1 MVQKS
6 LERGA
11 SKLRG
16 RSAYPGLSPAFFGLM
31 ESANLSAPF
40 ALEAMKPFQKVI
52 DHDAERMQHNHQ
64 IKKRFCDELTK
75 GIGFSPEVVVWS
87 FGQLTGI
94 ELVHKKATT
103 GTSIGTV
110 IATEMTVGYPISNN
124 NEIQQTNEFG
134 LLADGVNPKVLFE
147 GWSRPIKT
155 DLQKAIEM
163 ASKDSSVSLL
173 GGGLP
178 PEKLI
183 MEFFFNV
190 FVPSLKNMIHIPKK
204 EIKEIIKMLQYPAG
218 GGVTSHREAVIDF
231 FLKPSESKVIKN
243 NFTEERRAEG
253 LFMTYGSQEALS
265 MMIKTLVDQ
274 GNASTSDPVEI
285 VITDP
290 TYAGLLM
297 AADEFLTRG
306 VLKFRV
312 IPFDEKTGQ
321 IDKKALDEAL
331 KNKRCKA
338 LYLAEGNPIP
348 KKITNLD
355 DVAEVLKKHEDKI
368 VFDDHAYDGLG
379 ATEEDTLFD
388 RLPGQVV
395 VFKTISKKASPFRAG
410 FVYSNMTP
418 EGFENIRENMLR
430 YHYNGTLGYS
440 GILSGIVANI
450 LKYDAKTDALKKHVK
465 RAQDYYEEQRQLYKT
480 TYLEALNIF
489 FDGADYNLD
498 DEVIIGE
505 ERFMFGWRNTKGV
518 PANTYTEAGAEIK
531 LISVSGT
538 GCRPNS
544 KYLASD
550 EEYKDDKSDHRLR
563 QNYTWPEKQKLQIGI
578 FKDVL
583 LELVFSNKTEKEK
596 GRIADSL
603 YKKMREFNKMKRIPE
618 VEQFIERMAKVQ
630 WEYTKKLD

>member
-1 MVQKS
+1 MAQKP
-6 LERGA
+6 LE
-11 SKLRG
+11 G
-16 RSAYPGLSPAFFGLM
+16 RELKQQGQSAYPGLSPAFYGLM
-31 ESANLSAPF
+31 HSVNLAAPF
-40 ALEAMKPFQKVI
+40 ALEATKPFQKVI
-52 DHDAERMQHNHQ
+52 DHDAERMQYDCQ
-64 IKKRFCDELTK
+64 MSKRFCDELK
-75 GIGFSPEVVVWS
+75 EGIGFSPEVVAWS
-87 FGQLTGI
+87 FGQLTGV
-94 ELVHKKATT
+94 ELVHRKSTINAN
-103 GTSIGTV
+103 IGTA
-110 IATEMTVGYPISNN
+110 IPIGIYVGFPRSHIDENN
-124 NEIQQTNEFG
+124 QTKEFS
-134 LLADGVNPKVLFE
+134 LLADGVDPKVLFE
-147 GWSRPIKT
+147 GWSLPTKT

-163 ASKDSSVSLL
+163 ASKDPSVSLL

-183 MEFFFNV
+183 MEFFFKV
-190 FVPSLKNMIHIPKK
+190 FVPSLKNIIHIPKK
-204 EIKEIIKMLQYPAG
+204 EIKEIINMLQYPAG
-218 GGVTSHREAVIDF
+218 GGVASHREAVIDF
-231 FLKPSESKVIKN
+231 FLKPSESQVIKD

-285 VITDP
+285 AITDP

-297 AADEFLTRG
+297 AADEFLARG
-306 VLKFRV
+306 VLKFRI

-321 IDKKALDEAL
+321 IDKKTLDEAL
-331 KNKRCKA
+331 KSKRCKA

-355 DVAEVLKKHEDKI
+355 DVAKVLKKHEDKI

-379 ATEEDTLFD
+379 ATEENTLFD

-418 EGFENIRENMLR
+418 EGFANIRENMLR

-489 FDGADYNLD
+489 FEGADYNLD

-518 PANTYTEAGAEIK
+518 PANTYTETGAEIK

-544 KYLASD
+544 KYIASG

-583 LELVFSNKTEKEK
+583 LELVFSNKTEEEK

-603 YKKMREFNKMKRIPE
+603 YKEMREFNKMKRIPE
-618 VEQFIERMAKVQ
+618 VEQFIERMAKAQ
-630 WEYTKKLD
+630 WKYTKKLD

>member
-1 MVQKS
+1 MSGIPEGK
-6 LERGA
+6 
-11 SKLRG
+11 
-16 RSAYPGLSPAFFGLM
+16 GLSPAFKNLVQTWN
-31 ESANLSAPF
+31 SASLPF
-40 ALEAMKPFQKVI
+40 ALQAAENFPKSGI
-52 DHDAERMQHNHQ
+52 DVAAERMQHNHQ
-64 IKKRFCDELTK
+64 MSKRFCQELTQ
-75 GIGFSPEVVVWS
+75 GIGFSPEVVAWS
-87 FGQLTGI
+87 FGQLTGV
-94 ELVHKKATT
+94 ELVHKKATVGANVGTTIST
-103 GTSIGTV
+103 GISIGL
-110 IATEMTVGYPISNN
+110 PRSNN
-124 NEIQQTNEFG
+124 NKIKQTEEFG
-134 LLADGVNPKVLFE
+134 LLADGVDPKVLFD
-147 GWSRPIKT
+147 GWSLPKKT

-163 ASKDSSVSLL
+163 ASKDKSVSLL

-190 FVPSLKNMIHIPKK
+190 FVPSLKNIIHITKK
-204 EIKEIIKMLQYPAG
+204 EVKEIINMLQYPAG
-218 GGVTSHREAVIDF
+218 GGVASHREAVIDF
-231 FLKPSESKVIKN
+231 FLKPSESKVIKD

-274 GNASTSDPVEI
+274 GDASTSDPVEI
-285 VITDP
+285 AITDP

-331 KNKRCKA
+331 KSKRCKA
-338 LYLAEGNPIP
+338 LYLAEGNPMP

-355 DVAEVLKKHEDKI
+355 DVTEVLRKHNDKI

-379 ATEEDTLFD
+379 ATEENTLFD

-418 EGFENIRENMLR
+418 EGFVNIRENMLR

-450 LKYDAKTDALKKHVK
+450 LKYDAKTDVLKKHVK
-465 RAQDYYEEQRQLYKT
+465 KAQDYYEEQRQLYKA

-489 FDGADYNLD
+489 FDGADYDLD

-505 ERFMFGWRNTKGV
+505 DKFMFGWRNTKHV
-518 PANTYTEAGAEIK
+518 SANIYSEAGAEIK
-531 LISVSGT
+531 VISVSGT
-538 GCRPNS
+538 GCRPDSN
-544 KYLASD
+544 YLASG

-563 QNYTWPEKQKLQIGI
+563 QNYTWPEKNKLQIGI

-583 LELVFSNKTEKEK
+583 LELTFSDKTEEEK
-596 GRIADSL
+596 GRIAESL
-603 YKKMREFNKMKRIPE
+603 YKKMREFNKMKRILE
-618 VEQFIERMAKVQ
+618 VEQFIERMAKAH
-630 WEYTKKLD
+630 WKYTKKPD